1 MTIRAYFRY
10 LESLGVV
17 STYLQDQQIH
27 WSRWTIVDYACSG

>member
-17 STYLQDQQIH
+17 SNYLQDQQIH
-27 WSRWTIVDYACSG
+27 WSR